1 MKILSLVSYFLCSVY
16 ANDVTA
22 AEMDK
27 SLLQLKLD
35 MQAPSEQVVTFCS
48 TLERKRTPS
57 IAFEQSQ

>member
-1 MKILSLVSYFLCSVY
+1 MKTLSLVSYFSCSVY

-35 MQAPSEQVVTFCS
+35 MQAPSEQVVTLCS
-48 TLERKRTPS
+48 TLEWKHTSS
-57 IAFEQSQ
+57 IAFEHSQ